1 MPAMKST
8 GTCPKCA
15 ARDIFVVDN
24 VSQHIPQQSA
34 PLMSLD
40 AYTCAVCGY
49 TEFHAGGS
57 LALLE
62 RLASASGMGVRRL
75 TGTSPYR

>member
-1 MPAMKST
+1 MKST

-15 ARDIFVVDN
+15 ARDVFVVDN
-24 VSQHIPQQSA
+24 VSQYIAQQQK
-34 PLMSLD
+34 PLVSFD
-40 AYTCAVCGY
+40 AYTCAQCGY
-49 TEFHAGGS
+49 TEFHAGAS
-57 LALLE
+57 LPELE